1 MNYSIVLYILG
12 CVLKFESAFL
22 VLPALVGLIYRE
34 HASVSYLAVAVLCL
48 TLGVLLTHKKPRST
62 NLYTREGFV
71 AVALSWIIMS
81 IFGAIP
87 FVLTGDIPFY
97 VDALFETISGFT
109 TTGSSILT
117 DVESISKASLFW
129 RSFSHWIGGM
139 GVFVFIMAILPMMG
153 GSTMNLM
160 KAESPGPSVSKLVPH
175 VKDTAKILY
184 GIYIAITICEA
195 TILRALGMPLFDS
208 LTTTF
213 GTVGTGGFGIRNDS
227 IAGYS
232 PAIQITITV
241 FMILSG
247 INYTAY
253 FYILTGKIK
262 ELFKIE
268 EVRWYLAIIFGSV
281 AVITWN
287 VRSLYPTFSETL
299 RHAFFQVGS
308 IITTTG
314 YATTDFDL
322 WPALSKTLLVTLM
335 FIGACAGSTSG
346 GIKVSRILIL
356 LKTIRK
362 ELSLII
368 HPRQVKKIRMDGH
381 PVDHETLRSAN
392 VFLVVYFV
400 LLLTSMLLISVDE
413 FDFSTNFTS
422 VVTVLNNIGPGL
434 NLVGPTQ
441 NFSIFSPFSKFVLMF
456 DMLAGRLEL
465 FPMMILLMP
474 STHPFQK
481 CSNAVTNPERGVSSH
496 GNSSMNIT

>member
-48 TLGVLLTHKKPRST
+48 ILGVLLTHKKPRST

-87 FVLTGDIPFY
+87 FVPTGDIPFY

-474 STHPFQK
+474 STWK
-481 CSNAVTNPERGVSSH
+481 RK
-496 GNSSMNIT
+496 

>member
-48 TLGVLLTHKKPRST
+48 ILGVLLTHKKPRST

-268 EVRWYLAIIFGSV
+268 EVRWYLAIIFGSM

-474 STHPFQK
+474 STWK
-481 CSNAVTNPERGVSSH
+481 RK
-496 GNSSMNIT
+496 

>member
-48 TLGVLLTHKKPRST
+48 ILGVLLTHKKPRST

-400 LLLTSMLLISVDE
+400 LLLTSMLRISVDE

-474 STHPFQK
+474 STWK
-481 CSNAVTNPERGVSSH
+481 RK
-496 GNSSMNIT
+496 

>member
-1 MNYSIVLYILG
+1 MNYAIVFRLLG
-12 CVLKFESAFL
+12 YVLMIEGAL
-22 VLPALVGLIYRE
+22 LLLPAAASLVYGE
-34 HASVSYLAVAVLCL
+34 WMV
-48 TLGVLLTHKKPRST
+48 LGVFLLTAAVSAGIGYALHTIKPRSKVF
-62 NLYTREGFV
+62 YMREGFAATSLCWV
-71 AVALSWIIMS
+71 FISVMGAV
-81 IFGAIP
+81 P
-87 FVLTGDIPFY
+87 FVLTGCIPNP
-97 VDALFETISGFT
+97 VDALFETVSGFT
-109 TTGSSILT
+109 TTGASILPA
-117 DVESISKASLFW
+117 VEGLPNGILFW
-129 RSFSHWIGGM
+129 RSFTHWIGGM

-474 STHPFQK
+474 STWK
-481 CSNAVTNPERGVSSH
+481 RK
-496 GNSSMNIT
+496 

>member
-48 TLGVLLTHKKPRST
+48 ILGVLLTHKKPRST

-117 DVESISKASLFW
+117 DVESISKASLFG

-474 STHPFQK
+474 STWK
-481 CSNAVTNPERGVSSH
+481 RK
-496 GNSSMNIT
+496 

>member
-48 TLGVLLTHKKPRST
+48 ILGVLLTHKKPRST

-400 LLLTSMLLISVDE
+400 LLLISMLLISVDE

-474 STHPFQK
+474 STWK
-481 CSNAVTNPERGVSSH
+481 RK
-496 GNSSMNIT
+496 

>member
-48 TLGVLLTHKKPRST
+48 ILGVLLTHKKPRST

-322 WPALSKTLLVTLM
+322 WPALSKTLLVTRM

-474 STHPFQK
+474 STWK
-481 CSNAVTNPERGVSSH
+481 RK
-496 GNSSMNIT
+496 

>member
-48 TLGVLLTHKKPRST
+48 ILGVLLTHKKPRST

-153 GSTMNLM
+153 GSTMNLK

-474 STHPFQK
+474 STWK
-481 CSNAVTNPERGVSSH
+481 RK
-496 GNSSMNIT
+496 

>member
-48 TLGVLLTHKKPRST
+48 ILGVLLTHKKPRST

-434 NLVGPTQ
+434 NLVGTTQ

-474 STHPFQK
+474 STWK
-481 CSNAVTNPERGVSSH
+481 RK
-496 GNSSMNIT
+496 

>member
-48 TLGVLLTHKKPRST
+48 ILGVLLTHKKPRST

-71 AVALSWIIMS
+71 AVALSWVIMS

-474 STHPFQK
+474 STWK
-481 CSNAVTNPERGVSSH
+481 RK
-496 GNSSMNIT
+496 

>member
-1 MNYSIVLYILG
+1 MNYSIIIYIIG
-12 CVLKFESAFL
+12 MILKIEAAFMLLPAVTALIYQETSGVAFL
-22 VLPALVGLIYRE
+22 ITI
-34 HASVSYLAVAVLCL
+34 VLCL
-48 TLGVLLTHKKPRST
+48 AIGFPLTRKKPTRKAF
-62 NLYTREGFV
+62 YTKEGFV
-71 AVALSWIIMS
+71 TVALSWIVLSIM
-81 IFGAIP
+81 GAIP
-87 FVLTGDIPFY
+87 FVISHSIPNP
-97 VDALFETISGFT
+97 VDALFETVSGFT
-109 TTGSSILT
+109 TTGASILSN
-117 DVESISKASLFW
+117 VEALPHCMLMW
-129 RSFSHWIGGM
+129 RSFTHWIGGM
-139 GVFVFIMAILPMMG
+139 GVLVFILSLLPLTG
-153 GSTMNLM
+153 GYHMNLM
-160 KAESPGPSVSKLVPH
+160 KAESPGPSVSKLAPKVQS
-175 VKDTAKILY
+175 TAKILY
-184 GIYIAITICEA
+184 TIYFVMTVIQIVLLLIG
-195 TILRALGMPLFDS
+195 GMPLFD
-208 LTTTF
+208 TICTAF
-213 GTVGTGGFGIRNDS
+213 GTAGTGGFGIKNDS
-227 IAGYS
+227 MASYS
-232 PAIQITITV
+232 TYLQVVITV
-241 FMILSG
+241 FMILFG
-247 INYTAY
+247 VNFNAY
-253 FYILTGKIK
+253 FFIITKK
-262 ELFKIE
+262 FAQAFKME
-268 EVRWYLAIIFGSV
+268 EVRYYFGIIGVATLIITCNIYHIFGS
-281 AVITWN
+281 ATK
-287 VRSLYPTFSETL
+287 
-299 RHAFFQVGS
+299 AFQQAAFQVGS

-474 STHPFQK
+474 STWK
-481 CSNAVTNPERGVSSH
+481 RK
-496 GNSSMNIT
+496 

>member
-48 TLGVLLTHKKPRST
+48 ILGVLLTHKKPRST

-81 IFGAIP
+81 IFGAIS

-474 STHPFQK
+474 STWK
-481 CSNAVTNPERGVSSH
+481 RK
-496 GNSSMNIT
+496 

>member
-48 TLGVLLTHKKPRST
+48 ILGVLLTHKKPRST

-299 RHAFFQVGS
+299 RHEFFPVGS
-308 IITTTG
+308 IIPTTG

-474 STHPFQK
+474 STWK
-481 CSNAVTNPERGVSSH
+481 RK
-496 GNSSMNIT
+496 

>member
-48 TLGVLLTHKKPRST
+48 ILGVLLTHKKPRST

-195 TILRALGMPLFDS
+195 MILRALGMPLFDS

-474 STHPFQK
+474 STWK
-481 CSNAVTNPERGVSSH
+481 RK
-496 GNSSMNIT
+496 

>member
-48 TLGVLLTHKKPRST
+48 ILGVLLTHKKPRST

-139 GVFVFIMAILPMMG
+139 GVFVFIMTILPMMG

-474 STHPFQK
+474 STWK
-481 CSNAVTNPERGVSSH
+481 RK
-496 GNSSMNIT
+496 

>member
-48 TLGVLLTHKKPRST
+48 ILGVLLTHKKPRST

-287 VRSLYPTFSETL
+287 IRSLYPTFSETL

-474 STHPFQK
+474 STWK
-481 CSNAVTNPERGVSSH
+481 RK
-496 GNSSMNIT
+496 

>member
-1 MNYSIVLYILG
+1 MNYSIVLFILG
-12 CVLKFESAFL
+12 CVLKFVSVFL

-48 TLGVLLTHKKPRST
+48 ILGVLLTHKKPRST
-62 NLYTREGFV
+62 NLYTMEGFV

-322 WPALSKTLLVTLM
+322 WPALSKSLLVTLM

-441 NFSIFSPFSKFVLMF
+441 NFSIFSPFSNFVLMF
-456 DMLAGRLEL
+456 DMLAG
-465 FPMMILLMP
+465 
-474 STHPFQK
+474 
-481 CSNAVTNPERGVSSH
+481 
-496 GNSSMNIT
+496 

>member
-12 CVLKFESAFL
+12 CDLKFESAFL

-48 TLGVLLTHKKPRST
+48 ILGVLLTHKKPRST

-474 STHPFQK
+474 STWK
-481 CSNAVTNPERGVSSH
+481 RK
-496 GNSSMNIT
+496 

>member
-1 MNYSIVLYILG
+1 M
-12 CVLKFESAFL
+12 
-22 VLPALVGLIYRE
+22 
-34 HASVSYLAVAVLCL
+34 
-48 TLGVLLTHKKPRST
+48 
-62 NLYTREGFV
+62 
-71 AVALSWIIMS
+71 
-81 IFGAIP
+81 
-87 FVLTGDIPFY
+87 LTGDIPFY

-299 RHAFFQVGS
+299 RHAFFRL
-308 IITTTG
+308 
-314 YATTDFDL
+314 A
-322 WPALSKTLLVTLM
+322 PLSQRPDMRPQT
-335 FIGACAGSTSG
+335 
-346 GIKVSRILIL
+346 
-356 LKTIRK
+356 
-362 ELSLII
+362 
-368 HPRQVKKIRMDGH
+368 
-381 PVDHETLRSAN
+381 
-392 VFLVVYFV
+392 
-400 LLLTSMLLISVDE
+400 LIS
-413 FDFSTNFTS
+413 
-422 VVTVLNNIGPGL
+422 GL
-434 NLVGPTQ
+434 LYL
-441 NFSIFSPFSKFVLMF
+441 KL
-456 DMLAGRLEL
+456 
-465 FPMMILLMP
+465 
-474 STHPFQK
+474 
-481 CSNAVTNPERGVSSH
+481 CW
-496 GNSSMNIT
+496 

>member
-1 MNYSIVLYILG
+1 MTYSIVLYILG

-48 TLGVLLTHKKPRST
+48 ILGVLLTHKKPRST

-465 FPMMILLMP
+465 FPMMILLMS
-474 STHPFQK
+474 STWK
-481 CSNAVTNPERGVSSH
+481 RK
-496 GNSSMNIT
+496 

>member
-48 TLGVLLTHKKPRST
+48 ILGVLLTHKKPRST

-253 FYILTGKIK
+253 FYILTAKIK

-474 STHPFQK
+474 STWK
-481 CSNAVTNPERGVSSH
+481 RK
-496 GNSSMNIT
+496 

>member
-48 TLGVLLTHKKPRST
+48 ILGVLLTHKKPRST

-139 GVFVFIMAILPMMG
+139 GVFVFIMAILPIMG
-153 GSTMNLM
+153 VSTMNRM
-160 KAESPGPSVSKLVPH
+160 KAETPRPSVSKLVPH

-268 EVRWYLAIIFGSV
+268 EVRWYLAIIFGSE

-474 STHPFQK
+474 STWK
-481 CSNAVTNPERGVSSH
+481 RK
-496 GNSSMNIT
+496 